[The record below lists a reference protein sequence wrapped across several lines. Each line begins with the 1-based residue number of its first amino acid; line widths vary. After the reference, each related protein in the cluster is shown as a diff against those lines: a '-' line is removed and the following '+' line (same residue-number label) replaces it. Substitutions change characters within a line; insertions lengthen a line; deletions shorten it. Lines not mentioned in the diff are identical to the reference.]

1 MKCNICEKWTQ
12 FLYNLDKWIHFTL
25 TLKETTT
32 MHLRHAQPHQ
42 IQLSVPHTPYPRK
55 QQIKRLNNSFPAPTA
70 HHHRQH
76 REKQWKSVSFLC
88 VWGQKHTY
96 KCEHRSENC
105 TEVAYEHIHE
115 GFQVLCPWSIWKF
128 CCGRLKTWSISSKK
142 TNFFRI
148 RWRQIMRTTSAFRN
162 TH

>member
-1 MKCNICEKWTQ
+1 MFNVSMGMKCNICEKWTQ

-55 QQIKRLNNSFPAPTA
+55 QEIKRLNNSFPAPTA

-76 REKQWKSVSFLC
+76 REKQWKSIIFHAFEAKNTRISANIVVKIALKSLMNIFMKAFKFYVRGQSESFA
-88 VWGQKHTY
+88 VD
-96 KCEHRSENC
+96 
-105 TEVAYEHIHE
+105 A
-115 GFQVLCPWSIWKF
+115 
-128 CCGRLKTWSISSKK
+128 
-142 TNFFRI
+142 
-148 RWRQIMRTTSAFRN
+148 
-162 TH
+162 